1 MLRYLLVLLALCGAH
16 SVDAKASDLP
26 KWVVPRA
33 GYMFKTEWRRNI
45 RAIRAIDAKKEQMDV
60 AVYGDSII
68 AWNKPFNLPK
78 NPATRLYWDRWF
90 GDLNAEPLAI
100 SGDRIANLMWRL
112 SKGNETPN
120 FASPK
125 VIIIFIGIN
134 DVLHNNTA
142 NIYDQMNYVL
152 KFMRKEM
159 PKSKIILQ
167 ALLPS
172 LEGGIPANMA
182 YARLAME
189 HKIFYSNCMQDV
201 TRGNAKYMHDDLH
214 PTAAGQNKLLMCL
227 RRLIQPLL
235 DATPPLPSSS
245 PPPKENIKQ
254 SPPPKRLSPPPSP
267 AKISNSP
274 EVANIVQLEN

>member
-1 MLRYLLVLLALCGAH
+1 MLRYLLVLLALCAGH
-16 SVDAKASDLP
+16 SVDAKATPDLP

-33 GYMFKTEWRRNI
+33 GYMFKTEWRRNV
-45 RAIRAIDAKKEQMDV
+45 RAIRAIDAKNERMDV
-60 AVYGDSII
+60 AAYGDSII

-90 GDLNAEPLAI
+90 KDLNAEPLGI

-112 SKGNETPN
+112 SKGNEMPN
-120 FASPK
+120 FGSPK

-152 KFMRKEM
+152 KFMRKNM
-159 PKSKIILQ
+159 PESKIILQ

-189 HKIFYSNCMQDV
+189 HKIYYSNCMQDV

-214 PTAAGQNKLLMCL
+214 PTAAGQNKLWMCV

-235 DATPPLPSSS
+235 DASPPLPQESKPS
-245 PPPKENIKQ
+245 PPTKNPGSPTKEA
-254 SPPPKRLSPPPSP
+254 SPPPSP
-267 AKISNSP
+267 SQKL
-274 EVANIVQLEN
+274 Q